1 MNKDI
6 LWALLCNKQ
15 NKVQKQNLYILLNRY
30 QIFKIFK
37 TKKMKNLNLK
47 DCGLVEL
54 NNKEMILL
62 NGGVDCDC
70 SSKCG
75 CGCKNLSGGEVAG
88 LAAGA
93 IALTLIIITGGSIVF
108 ISAGATALGLGAL
121 AAGN

>member
-47 DCGLVEL
+47 EYGLVEMD
-54 NNKEMILL
+54 NKLRTDVI
-62 NGGVDCDC
+62 GG
-70 SSKCG
+70 
-75 CGCKNLSGGEVAG
+75 NLIAGGIGVGLYVIGKYMCENWISGGCQLQQIGCEMMEINGIPCPDRGPNAF
-88 LAAGA
+88 
-93 IALTLIIITGGSIVF
+93 S
-108 ISAGATALGLGAL
+108 
-121 AAGN
+121 N

>member
-47 DCGLVEL
+47 DCVLVEL
-54 NNKEMILL
+54 NQKELKMFDGGDIMHKNDVVLL
-62 NGGVDCDC
+62 DRMAAIGSGIASAAHQVGDFFRGVWNGL
-70 SSKCG
+70 K
-75 CGCKNLSGGEVAG
+75 
-88 LAAGA
+88 
-93 IALTLIIITGGSIVF
+93 
-108 ISAGATALGLGAL
+108 
-121 AAGN
+121 